1 MLLFSLLLPWGCG
14 VSANES
20 TTDDLWWAIQ
30 PLTRPTIPESANF
43 QPGWATHP
51 IDRFIAAKHAEKDLR
66 PSPPADRQTFIRC
79 ATFNLTGLPPTPAE
93 VSAFVNDNSTG
104 ATQRLID
111 RLLTSPRYGER
122 WARHWMDVAHY
133 AETHGHDEDAIRENA
148 WPYRDWLIESFNND
162 KPYAGVRLVVVERLD
177 EPVAVRP
184 GVFADGILVVAVRL
198 RIVGDV
204 HPVPGPAFAVART
217 REQSVDQP
225 LGRAGGVVVDECADF
240 RRGGREPGEVE
251 GRTPDERLPV
261 GGRGRPEVFF
271 GVFRRDKTVDRVS
284 GPAGL
289 EVSRL
294 WYRGARQ
301 RLDRPPQIVGGRL
314 IG

>member
-1 MLLFSLLLPWGCG
+1 MVVAARAMNGGADEGRHHRGDHVVTVEVLRDLLVDCTVGDAHLRTLVPRPGRQKTNAPGRGWVVREKYIAGHLL
-14 VSANES
+14 
-20 TTDDLWWAIQ
+20 
-30 PLTRPTIPESANF
+30 
-43 QPGWATHP
+43 
-51 IDRFIAAKHAEKDLR
+51 
-66 PSPPADRQTFIRC
+66 
-79 ATFNLTGLPPTPAE
+79 
-93 VSAFVNDNSTG
+93 
-104 ATQRLID
+104 
-111 RLLTSPRYGER
+111 
-122 WARHWMDVAHY
+122 AH
-133 AETHGHDEDAIRENA
+133 E
-148 WPYRDWLIESFNND
+148 P
-162 KPYAGVRLVVVERLD
+162 GVRLVVVERLD